1 MVKENNLKLVSP
13 TVVKEIPKKA
23 GGGRST
29 ALSSIV
35 ISVVVILAI
44 SLIGLGFAYM
54 GSNHSYLDSVKGCT
68 GMIHGFEQ
76 KGYYTNMEQFK
87 SALGSCSG

>member
-1 MVKENNLKLVSP
+1 MVKRSDIKLVSP
-13 TVVKEIPKKA
+13 TVVKEISKIS
-23 GGGRST
+23 GGRST

-35 ISVVVILAI
+35 ISVVVVIGT

-54 GSNHSYLDSVKGCT
+54 VSNHSYLDSVKGCT

-76 KGYYTNMEQFK
+76 RGYYTNMEQFK
-87 SALGSCSG
+87 SALESCGS

>member
-1 MVKENNLKLVSP
+1 MVKKNDLKLVSP
-13 TVVKEIPKKA
+13 TVVKEIPKIS
-23 GGGRST
+23 GGRST

-35 ISVVVILAI
+35 ISVVVVIGI

-54 GSNHSYLDSVKGCT
+54 VSNHSYLDTVKGCT

-76 KGYYTNMEQFK
+76 KGYYNNMEEFK

>member
-1 MVKENNLKLVSP
+1 MVKKNDLKLVSP
-13 TVVKEIPKKA
+13 SVVKEIPKTS
-23 GGGRST
+23 GERST

-54 GSNHSYLDSVKGCT
+54 VSNHSYLDTVKGCT

-76 KGYYTNMEQFK
+76 QGYYTNMEQFK

>member
-1 MVKENNLKLVSP
+1 MVKKNDLKLVSP
-13 TVVKEIPKKA
+13 SVVKEIPKTS
-23 GGGRST
+23 GERST

-54 GSNHSYLDSVKGCT
+54 VSNHSYLDTVKGCT
-68 GMIHGFEQ
+68 GIIHGFEQ